1 MKEIT
6 VEDCIKLKE
15 DFDNYTK
22 TAEQYEFAHLA
33 MIQLKLDVD
42 IEIKNEGVKDQKD
55 TRAMF
60 RVVLRAIGKDFSEYE
75 EHLYENVGGIK
86 MVGYKVYFDGKKFVA
101 EDKLSEVEN
110 DSRCPDLPVMW
121 FSMYL
126 GYDYAEKMAANL
138 NEKYKNSVEELE
150 KYSHFIIKKCK
161 DCNRHFILVK
171 RKIDWFKEKNLSIPV
186 RCSCCIQKRKKNKED
201 GVK

>member
-42 IEIKNEGVKDQKD
+42 IEKIKNEGVKDQKD

-75 EHLYENVGGIK
+75 EHLY
-86 MVGYKVYFDGKKFVA
+86 
-101 EDKLSEVEN
+101 
-110 DSRCPDLPVMW
+110 
-121 FSMYL
+121 
-126 GYDYAEKMAANL
+126 
-138 NEKYKNSVEELE
+138 KNQEE
-150 KYSHFIIKKCK
+150 
-161 DCNRHFILVK
+161 
-171 RKIDWFKEKNLSIPV
+171 
-186 RCSCCIQKRKKNKED
+186 
-201 GVK
+201 